1 MSIYNM
7 VSLRASSCIIYLIP
21 LIYEAMPVMNCDGIG
36 LVVLVL
42 YVHDEPVK
50 ELFHVT
56 ICLYTTNIYYLA
68 SQT

>member
-1 MSIYNM
+1 
-7 VSLRASSCIIYLIP
+7 
-21 LIYEAMPVMNCDGIG
+21 MNCDGIG